1 MKKYLI
7 PTLTVA
13 VMALGILIGTA
24 LTQKANAQRIVYQN
38 GMWSLQQSKVD
49 KLLQLMEQAYVDSL
63 NIDSITD
70 EAMTDLVQKL
80 DPHSSYI
87 PKKDLEIVN
96 SELASSFSGIGVQ
109 FSIQQDTVRIIA
121 VISGGPSEGVGVL
134 AGDKIITVDDSLFV
148 GKKINNEKVM
158 RTLRGEKGTRV
169 KIGVLR
175 AGSPDMLYYT
185 ITRGDIPVNSVD
197 AKFTIE
203 PIGQNSQNTWKIGFV
218 RVNKFGE
225 TTYREFL
232 NALADLRKQGATRY
246 IIDLRENS
254 GGYMEQAIRM
264 ANEFLK
270 GGQMIVYAEGRA
282 YPRYVAKADGS
293 GRFKNTPLVV
303 LIDDFS
309 ASASEIFAGAMQ
321 DNDRATIV
329 GRRSFGKGLVQ
340 QQMPFEDGSAVRLT
354 VARYYTPS
362 GRCIQKPYTLGD
374 QDDYQKELTDRWE
387 HGEFYSADS
396 IHFSDTTTYRTRGG
410 RIVHGGGGIMPD
422 VFVGRDT
429 TLNTPWYNK
438 CVNLAY
444 TYQFAYQYT
453 DRHRKQLS
461 QYKDWQALEKHL
473 LSQNLLQQF
482 VAFAKEKGVE
492 PDGAQIEKSKP
503 LMTRLLNAYI
513 VRNILGDDGFFPLF
527 ERDDEITKKAIEVL
541 SKSEK

>member
-254 GGYMEQAIRM
+254 GGYMSRL
-264 ANEFLK
+264 F
-270 GGQMIVYAEGRA
+270 VW
-282 YPRYVAKADGS
+282 PTSSSKA
-293 GRFKNTPLVV
+293 
-303 LIDDFS
+303 
-309 ASASEIFAGAMQ
+309 
-321 DNDRATIV
+321 
-329 GRRSFGKGLVQ
+329 
-340 QQMPFEDGSAVRLT
+340 
-354 VARYYTPS
+354 AR
-362 GRCIQKPYTLGD
+362 
-374 QDDYQKELTDRWE
+374 
-387 HGEFYSADS
+387 
-396 IHFSDTTTYRTRGG
+396 
-410 RIVHGGGGIMPD
+410 
-422 VFVGRDT
+422 
-429 TLNTPWYNK
+429 
-438 CVNLAY
+438 
-444 TYQFAYQYT
+444 
-453 DRHRKQLS
+453 
-461 QYKDWQALEKHL
+461 
-473 LSQNLLQQF
+473 
-482 VAFAKEKGVE
+482 
-492 PDGAQIEKSKP
+492 
-503 LMTRLLNAYI
+503 
-513 VRNILGDDGFFPLF
+513 
-527 ERDDEITKKAIEVL
+527 
-541 SKSEK
+541 